1 MAKRKAAATV
11 LFVLGLTMGNPGVAL
26 ARGAAP
32 FPNKPI
38 NLIVPFP
45 PGASTDL
52 LARYLAPKLKDALDQ
67 PVIVENRPGAGSTIG
82 AAYVAKSAPD
92 GHTLLIASSSVVQ
105 GYLMQK
111 NPTYDTTR
119 DFAPIVVAFQHPFV
133 VLTGTGVNSPTQ
145 NVKDMIAYAK
155 ANPGKLNFATLGGF
169 ADLMSEMIK
178 KDAGVTMQIV
188 PYRGAAEA
196 TVGVIRGD
204 SAMTLNGYAA
214 VKGQVDAGQVR
225 ILAVTSLQR
234 NAAIPDV
241 PTLAESGLPGFELI
255 NVVGVLA
262 PAGTP
267 KPVLDRLNTEIA
279 RILRAPETR
288 HFITSR
294 GNDAVDD
301 TSPGYYADKIKR
313 ETERFGRIIQE
324 IGYQKQ

>member
-1 MAKRKAAATV
+1 MAGSKAAAV
-11 LFVLGLTMGNPGVAL
+11 LFALGLSIAIPVAAL
-26 ARGAAP
+26 AQGAST
-32 FPNKPI
+32 FPSKPI
-38 NLIVPFP
+38 TLIVPFP

-67 PVIVENRPGAGSTIG
+67 PVIVENRPGAGSTLG
-82 AAYVAKSAPD
+82 ATYVAKSAPD
-92 GHTLLIASSSVVQ
+92 GHTLLVASSSVMQ

-111 NPTYDTTR
+111 APTYDSTR
-119 DFAPIVVAFQHPFV
+119 DFAPLAVAFQHPFV
-133 VLTGTGVNSPTQ
+133 VLTGVGANTPAENI
-145 NVKDMIAYAK
+145 KDMIAHAK

-178 KDAGVTMQIV
+178 KDAGINMQIV

-196 TVGVIRGD
+196 TVGVMRGD
-204 SAMTLNGYAA
+204 SHMTLNGYAA
-214 VKGQVDAGQVR
+214 VQGQVAAGQLR

-262 PAGTP
+262 PAATP
-267 KPVLDRLNTEIA
+267 KPVQEKLNAEIA
-279 RILRAPETR
+279 RILRTPDTR

-301 TSPGYYADKIKR
+301 LSQAYYADKIKG
-313 ETERFGRIIQE
+313 ETDRFSRIIQE

>member
-1 MAKRKAAATV
+1 MAKRETAAAV
-11 LFVLGLTMGNPGVAL
+11 LFVLGLSFAIPGAAL
-26 ARGAAP
+26 AQGAAT

-67 PVIVENRPGAGSTIG
+67 PVTVENRPGAGSTIG
-82 AAYVAKSAPD
+82 AAYVAKSVPD
-92 GHTLLIASSSVVQ
+92 GHTLLVASSSVVQ

-111 NPTYDTTR
+111 SPTFDSTR
-119 DFAPIVVAFQHPFV
+119 DFAPLAVAFEHPFV
-133 VLTGTGVNSPTQ
+133 VLGPMTGPGANI
-145 NVKDMIAYAK
+145 KEMIANAK
-155 ANPGKLNFATLGGF
+155 ANPDKLNFATLGGF

-178 KDAGVTMQIV
+178 KDAGVKMQIV

-196 TVGVIRGD
+196 TVGVMRGD
-204 SAMTLNGYAA
+204 SHMTLNGYAA
-214 VKGQVDAGQVR
+214 VKGQVDAGQLR
-225 ILAVTSLQR
+225 ILAVTSLKR
-234 NAAIPDV
+234 HPSIPDV
-241 PTLAESGLPGFELI
+241 PTLAESGLPGFELT

-279 RILRAPETR
+279 RILKSPETR
-288 HFITSR
+288 TFITTR

-313 ETERFGRIIQE
+313 ETERFSRIIQE

>member
-1 MAKRKAAATV
+1 MAKRKAAAAV
-11 LFVLGLTMGNPGVAL
+11 LFVLCLSMAIPGAAL
-26 ARGAAP
+26 AQGAAS

-92 GHTLLIASSSVVQ
+92 GHTLLVASSSVMQ

-111 NPTYDTTR
+111 NPTYDSTR
-119 DFAPIVVAFQHPFV
+119 DFAPLAVAFEHPFV
-133 VLTGTGVNSPTQ
+133 ILTGTRANSPAQ
-145 NVKDMIAYAK
+145 NIKDMIAYAK

-178 KDAGVTMQIV
+178 KDAGIVMQIV

-214 VKGQVDAGQVR
+214 VKGQVDGGHARV
-225 ILAVTSLQR
+225 LAVTSLQR

-241 PTLAESGLPGFELI
+241 PTLAESGLPGFELT

-262 PAGTP
+262 PAATP
-267 KPVLDRLNTEIA
+267 KPVLDRLNAEIS
-279 RILRAPETR
+279 RILKSPETR

-301 TSPGYYADKIKR
+301 TSPGYYANKIKQ
-313 ETERFGRIIQE
+313 ETERFSRIIQE
-324 IGYQKQ
+324 VGYQKQ